1 MTIASSRLTIDKLVG
16 ANQAVTEDAAAVAL
30 DERTFQILYS
40 RTVSPLRAYVV
51 RVIGSATPADDIV
64 QDAYLRMLRTP
75 PATRDPDELRAFLFR
90 IASNLIHDHW
100 RRQRRERNASD
111 RDRRPHETTGPDL
124 ALRLDMVRLFEQLRP
139 QQRQMMWLAYVEG
152 ADHREIAAALGLRE
166 RSVRVLLHRARRK
179 LAALI
184 KQSHEH
190 EKHDDHRT

>member
-1 MTIASSRLTIDKLVG
+1 MAIASNRLAADKLLG
-16 ANQAVTEDAAAVAL
+16 ANEAAARDASAETL

-51 RVIGSATPADDIV
+51 RVIGSATPADDVV
-64 QDAYLRMLRTP
+64 QDAYLRLLRRP

-90 IASNLIHDHW
+90 IASNLIHDYW
-100 RRQRRERNASD
+100 RRQRRERDASD
-111 RDRRPHETTGPDL
+111 RHAGNLETTDPDI

-139 QQRQMMWLAYVEG
+139 RQRQLMWLAYVEG

-184 KQSHEH
+184 KPSHAR
-190 EKHDDHRT
+190 EKNDD

>member
-1 MTIASSRLTIDKLVG
+1 MAIASSRLAADKLLG
-16 ANQAVTEDAAAVAL
+16 AHQAATQDAAAQML

-40 RTVSPLRAYVV
+40 RTASALRAYVA

-64 QDAYLRMLRTP
+64 QEAYLRLLRTP
-75 PATRDPDELRAFLFR
+75 PATRDPDELRAFLYR

-100 RRQRRERNASD
+100 RRQRREREASD
-111 RDRRPHETTGPDL
+111 RHTGNSKTVGPDIP
-124 ALRLDMVRLFEQLRP
+124 LRLDMVRLFEQLRP
-139 QQRQMMWLAYVEG
+139 QQRQLMWLAYVEG

-184 KQSHEH
+184 KATS
-190 EKHDDHRT
+190 RTREER

>member
-1 MTIASSRLTIDKLVG
+1 MAIASDGLTAYKLLG
-16 ANQAVTEDAAAVAL
+16 AQQTAAQDAAAETL

-40 RTVSPLRAYVV
+40 RTAAPLRAYVV
-51 RVIGSATPADDIV
+51 RVLGRATPADDIV
-64 QDAYLRMLRTP
+64 QEAYLRVLRTP

-100 RRQRRERNASD
+100 RVQRRERDASD
-111 RDRRPHETTGPDL
+111 RYAGDREIAGPDI
-124 ALRLDMVRLFEQLRP
+124 ALRLDMVRLFEDLRP
-139 QQRQMMWLAYVEG
+139 QQRQLMWLAYVEG

-184 KQSHEH
+184 TAKSAKRE
-190 EKHDDHRT
+190 ER

>member
-1 MTIASSRLTIDKLVG
+1 MTADKLVG
-16 ANQAVTEDAAAVAL
+16 AHQTATQAAAAETL

-40 RTVSPLRAYVV
+40 RTASPLRAYVV
-51 RVIGSATPADDIV
+51 RVLGSATPADDIV
-64 QDAYLRMLRTP
+64 QDAYLRLLRTP

-100 RRQRRERNASD
+100 RRQRRERDASD
-111 RDRRPHETTGPDL
+111 RHAGDRETAGPDI

-139 QQRQMMWLAYVEG
+139 QQRQLMWLAYVEG

-184 KQSHEH
+184 QRSTAD
-190 EKHDDHRT
+190 EKSDG

>member
-1 MTIASSRLTIDKLVG
+1 MTADKLVG
-16 ANQAVTEDAAAVAL
+16 AHRTATQAAAAETL

-40 RTVSPLRAYVV
+40 RTASPLRAYVV
-51 RVIGSATPADDIV
+51 RVLGSATPADDIV
-64 QDAYLRMLRTP
+64 QDAYLRLLRTP
-75 PATRDPDELRAFLFR
+75 PATRDPDQLRAFLFR

-100 RRQRRERNASD
+100 RRQRRERDASD
-111 RDRRPHETTGPDL
+111 PHAADRETAGPDI

-139 QQRQMMWLAYVEG
+139 QQRQLMWLAYVEG

-184 KQSHEH
+184 QRSKAD
-190 EKHDDHRT
+190 EKSDG